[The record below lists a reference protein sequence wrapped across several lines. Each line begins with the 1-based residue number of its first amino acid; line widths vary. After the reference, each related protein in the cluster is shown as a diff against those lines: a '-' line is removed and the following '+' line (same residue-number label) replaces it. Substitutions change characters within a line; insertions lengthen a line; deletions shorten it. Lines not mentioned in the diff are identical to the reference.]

1 MVLEPTCRMAMQKRR
16 HQRRATSK
24 ARVVMPTLAMP
35 IIEVLLVRWM
45 AFPGMPTP
53 FSAPTFVSIAERR
66 PDAESGLQNHWILN
80 GIYLLESVPG
90 FILEYQY

>member
-1 MVLEPTCRMAMQKRR
+1 
-16 HQRRATSK
+16 
-24 ARVVMPTLAMP
+24 MPTLAMP

-45 AFPGMPTP
+45 AFP
-53 FSAPTFVSIAERR
+53 
-66 PDAESGLQNHWILN
+66 ESGLQNHWILN